1 MVIAGHFSGR
11 HVDDSPTDPFHFM
24 RRIAYDGMRFNGA
37 SIGGVI
43 SVRRGRTQ
51 LDWRIAMA
59 DEHAHGTQQP
69 QAKENLIPG
78 VKHVVAISSGKG
90 GVGKSTV
97 SANLACALALAGA
110 KVGLLDADLYGPNIP
125 MMMGS
130 TTGPEQKDGKII
142 PVENYGVKLISMAF
156 LVPEET
162 ALVWRGPMVHQY
174 LQAFFRDVLWGELD
188 YLLIDLPP
196 GTGDVQ
202 LSLSQMVP
210 LAGAITV
217 TTPQEVA
224 LYDVRKGMAMFQ
236 KVNVPLL
243 GIVEN
248 MSHFICGHCGERTEI
263 FSYGGGERAA
273 TKLGVPFLGRIPID
287 PAIRDG
293 GDTGHPIVVANPAS
307 PQAAAFREIAKKIVE
322 GLGGAEKSG
331 PSIDSLL
338 KKIKQPFSSN

>member
-1 MVIAGHFSGR
+1 
-11 HVDDSPTDPFHFM
+11 
-24 RRIAYDGMRFNGA
+24 
-37 SIGGVI
+37 
-43 SVRRGRTQ
+43 
-51 LDWRIAMA
+51 MA
-59 DEHAHGTQQP
+59 DEHGHGAQQP
-69 QAKENLIPG
+69 QEKDNLIPG
-78 VKHVVAISSGKG
+78 VKHVIAVSSGKG

-97 SANLACALALAGA
+97 AANLACALAVAGA

-130 TTGPEQKDGKII
+130 TAGPEQKDGKIV

-156 LVPEET
+156 LVPEE
-162 ALVWRGPMVHQY
+162 APLVWRGPMVHQY

-210 LAGAITV
+210 LAGAVTV

-243 GIVEN
+243 GIIEN
-248 MSHFICGHCGERTEI
+248 MSYFVCGHCGERTEI
-263 FSYGGGERAA
+263 FSHGGGERAA
-273 TKLGVPFLGRIPID
+273 AKVGVPFLGRIPID

-293 GDTGHPIVVANPAS
+293 GDTGHPIVVADPDS
-307 PQAAAFREIAKKIVE
+307 PQAVAFRDIAKKLMDE
-322 GLGGAEKSG
+322 LKGAGKSG
-331 PSIDSLL
+331 STIDSLL
-338 KKIKQPFSSN
+338 KKIKQPFSTN

>member
-1 MVIAGHFSGR
+1 
-11 HVDDSPTDPFHFM
+11 
-24 RRIAYDGMRFNGA
+24 
-37 SIGGVI
+37 
-43 SVRRGRTQ
+43 
-51 LDWRIAMA
+51 MA
-59 DEHAHGTQQP
+59 DESA
-69 QAKENLIPG
+69 QAAPKNDNLIPG
-78 VKHVVAISSGKG
+78 VKHVIAVSSGKG

-97 SANLACALALAGA
+97 SVNVACALAATGA
-110 KVGLLDADLYGPNIP
+110 QVGLLDADLYGPNVP

-130 TTGPEQKDGKII
+130 TTGPEQRDGKIL
-142 PVENYGVKLISMAF
+142 PVEAHGVKLISMAF
-156 LVPEET
+156 LVPEE
-162 ALVWRGPMVHQY
+162 APLVWRGPMVHQY
-174 LQAFFRDVLWGELD
+174 LQAFFRDVLWGDLD

-248 MSHFICGHCGERTEI
+248 MSFFVCSHCGERTDI
-263 FSYGGGERAA
+263 FSHGGGERAA
-273 TKLGVPFLGRIPID
+273 EKLNVPFLGRIPID

-293 GDTGHPIVVANPAS
+293 SDTGHPIVVVDPNS
-307 PQAAAFREIAKKIVE
+307 PQTIAFREIAQKIIAA
-322 GLGGAEKSG
+322 LGGRGGTS
-331 PSIDSLL
+331 SIDSLL
-338 KKIKQPFSSN
+338 KKIKKPFSTN